1 MVKGRQKMAKYKC
14 IISYDGA
21 NFAGFQIQPKQRTIQ
36 GEIEAALTKMEKRP
50 IRIYSSGRTDTGVHA
65 KGQTFHFESSLTI
78 ANEQWK
84 RALNTLLPGD
94 IYVHSVEEVAQ
105 TFHARFDAVEKEY
118 RYFVYTSRERDVFK
132 RNYAYHFPH
141 SLNLTAILE
150 GCHHLEGEHD
160 FTTFS
165 SAKATAKGSRV
176 RTLTKVTCQQNEDNF
191 EFIVRGNGFLYHM
204 VRIIVGVLLDIG
216 TGKLLPDN
224 IPKLLA
230 AKDRRLAGDTAPPE
244 GLYLWEV
251 TYE

>member
-1 MVKGRQKMAKYKC
+1 MAKYKG

-36 GEIEAALTKMEKRP
+36 GEIEAALTKMEKQP

-65 KGQTFHFESSLTI
+65 KGQTFHFESSLAI
-78 ANEQWK
+78 SNEQWK
-84 RALNTLLPGD
+84 RALNTLLPKD
-94 IYVHSVEEVAQ
+94 IYVQSIREVAQ
-105 TFHARFDAVEKEY
+105 AFHARFDAVEKEY
-118 RYFVYTSRERDVFK
+118 RYYVYTDKERDVFK

-141 SLNLTAILE
+141 ELNLSAILA
-150 GCHHLEGEHD
+150 GCHYLVGKHD

-165 SAKATAKGSRV
+165 SAKATVKGSRV
-176 RTLTKVTCQQNEDNF
+176 RTLTKVTCHQQGNEF
-191 EFIVRGNGFLYHM
+191 EFILRGNGFLYHM

-216 TGKLLPDN
+216 VGKLLPEE
-224 IPKLLA
+224 IPNLLA